1 MASAPKILT
10 HTLSGD
16 FVGVKSITITEA
28 YNSTMSQAIIECR
41 KFTGSLG
48 DSITFDM
55 GYSGDSGKIFTG
67 YIRNIDV
74 QLPSAETRVV
84 AEDELSKATEYF
96 MAATD
101 PQNPFTRS
109 HIQTEDLVED
119 ILNEAQITN
128 YAYNVPLS
136 VTWGTQGELEFN
148 LVTAWQ
154 AASTIVDALAWHLY
168 ADRNGQVHLVDR
180 PPFDD
185 GDSYDFD
192 WDLSAEEFLTLT
204 HSKSTDNLRNRI
216 VVYGKNNLSASASAS
231 SSYLPAGFYKT
242 GVIATQAIDTT
253 TLAQQTADLNL
264 TRMNRLTETITCEV
278 EGDYSIEP
286 RKFVRVTAVDTDTGM
301 NISGSDWFIFHVLH
315 RLDSS
320 GYKCNVTLNK

>member
-16 FVGVKSITITEA
+16 FIGVDAITVTEA
-28 YNSTMSQAIIECR
+28 YNSTMSQAIIEC
-41 KFTGSLG
+41 KEFTGSLG
-48 DSITFDM
+48 DALSFNM

-67 YIRNIDV
+67 YVRNIDV
-74 QLPSAETRVV
+74 ELPGARTRVV
-84 AEDELSKATEYF
+84 AEDELAKATDYF
-96 MAATD
+96 MAADD
-101 PQNPFTRS
+101 PQAPFSRNN
-109 HIQTEDLVED
+109 IQTEDLVED

-128 YAYNVPLS
+128 YVYNVPLS
-136 VTWGTQGELEFN
+136 VTWATKGDVEFN
-148 LVTAWQ
+148 LTTAWQ

-168 ADRNGQVHLVDR
+168 ADRDGQVHLVDR
-180 PPFDD
+180 PPYDD

-192 WDLSAEEFLTLT
+192 WDLSAEEFLSLV

-216 VVYGKNNLSASASAS
+216 VVYGKDNLSASASAVS
-231 SSYLPAGFYKT
+231 PYLPAGFYKT
-242 GVIATQAIDTT
+242 GVIATQAIDTL

-264 TRMNRLTETITCEV
+264 PRMNRLTETITCEV

-301 NISGSDWFIFHVLH
+301 NISGSDWFIFHVEH

>member
-1 MASAPKILT
+1 M
-10 HTLSGD
+10 
-16 FVGVKSITITEA
+16 V
-28 YNSTMSQAIIECR
+28 QAVISCR
-41 KFTGSLG
+41 RFDGSLG
-48 DSITFDM
+48 DDLSFDM
-55 GYSGDSGKIFTG
+55 GFSGDSGKIFTG

-74 QLPSAETRVV
+74 SIPDAVTRVV
-84 AEDELSKATEYF
+84 AEDELSKAMEYF

-101 PQNPFTRS
+101 PQNPFTRTN
-109 HIQTEDLVED
+109 IQTEDLVED

-136 VTWGTQGELEFN
+136 VTWATQGELEFN

-180 PPFDD
+180 PPYDD
-185 GDSYDFD
+185 GDSADFD
-192 WDLSAEEFLTLT
+192 WDLADEEFLTLVHT
-204 HSKSTDNLRNRI
+204 KSTNNLRNRI
-216 VVYGKNNLSASASAS
+216 VVYGKNNLSASASDTS
-231 SSYLPAGFYKT
+231 PYLPVGFYKT
-242 GVIATQAIDTT
+242 GVIATQAIDNA

-264 TRMNRLTETITCEV
+264 IRMNRLTETITCEV

-301 NISGSDWFIFHVLH
+301 NISGSDWFIYQVEH
-315 RLDSS
+315 RMDNS
-320 GYKCNVTLNK
+320 GYRCNLTLNK